1 MYFTIIS
8 TKTFVIF
15 WQKKRQVLSFKA
27 SNQDHEGYWH
37 HNRQRGQ
44 SFSSNM
50 FASKHVHMSIPFH
63 GVPPRNFSRLLSFL
77 FGGCL
82 KWITCADYEH
92 EKLQA
97 RQPAW
102 YDVTMWHRIQ
112 DSCFALSCVF
122 LVAYFLKLFWRMLG
136 WYCRV
141 TCTIPH
147 VYVILLFVCF
157 LYLHIFSDIPNAVPG
172 NYVFIHVSSNCVTV
186 GCWSHI

>member
-1 MYFTIIS
+1 MF
-8 TKTFVIF
+8 F
-15 WQKKRQVLSFKA
+15 SFKA
-27 SNQDHEGYWH
+27 VKPRTWRCWH

-102 YDVTMWHRIQ
+102 YDVTMWLRIQ

-147 VYVILLFVCF
+147 VYVISLFVCF
-157 LYLHIFSDIPNAVPG
+157 IYLHIFSDIPNAVPG
-172 NYVFIHVSSNCVTV
+172 NYVFIHVLSNCVTV